1 MIVQSKKYLVIRE
14 LGFKKVAL
22 APFAL
27 FFILT
32 LLGINK
38 FRTVRIHLLVNS
50 RIGHFVT
57 NTELSRLSSLK
68 RNHDSHKKSLDLYCF
83 QHRTSTNHFL
93 EILWRRTL
101 TCLTG
106 DWGSIFYFLATRTV
120 PKLVKK
126 SDFDNRNGKLYKY
139 PIALEFSPAELSEG
153 KKFLRNLGIH
163 EKDKFVCI
171 NVRDSSFLQK
181 SQPLGWSKSKDW
193 SYHDYRDSRIANYV
207 AASEKLAE
215 LGYTVFRMGAIVSEP
230 LLSEHSRVFD
240 YATNGMRT
248 EFLDVFLGAHCEFCI
263 STGSGW
269 DEIPGYFH
277 RPRMYVNIIP
287 FLTYQLL
294 DRDLILYPK
303 ILLNAKNDHHLTLK
317 EIIKTEVHQSYRSV
331 EFVERGAS
339 IRDMSS
345 EEIVEA
351 VTEMAARVE
360 GRFIPT
366 EQQKSMQ
373 KKLRHELMN
382 NPKVQPSPGFYPI
395 RAEYASC
402 FLSNYPNFLD

>member
-1 MIVQSKKYLVIRE
+1 MKLNKLSLTVRE
-14 LGFKKVAL
+14 LGYKKVTL

-32 LLGINK
+32 LLLINK
-38 FRTVRIHLLVNS
+38 FRIVRIHNVINS

-68 RNHDSHKKSLDLYCF
+68 KNNDSQKKSLDLYCF
-83 QHRTSTNHFL
+83 QHRISANHFL
-93 EILWRRTL
+93 EILWRREL
-101 TCLTG
+101 ICLTG
-106 DWGSIFYFLATRTV
+106 EWGSIFYLIATRTI
-120 PKLVKK
+120 PELIRE
-126 SDFDNRNGKLYKY
+126 SDFDNQNGQLYKY
-139 PIALEFSPAELSEG
+139 PIALKFSPAELSDG
-153 KKFLRNLGIH
+153 KKFLRNLGIQ

-193 SYHDYRDSRIANYV
+193 SYHDYRDTRIENYV
-207 AASEKLAE
+207 SAFEKLAE
-215 LGYTVFRMGAIVSEP
+215 LGYTVFRMGALVSEP
-230 LLSEHSRVFD
+230 LVSEHQRVFD

-269 DEIPGYFH
+269 DEIPGYFR

-287 FLTYQLL
+287 PLAYQVLN
-294 DRDLILYPK
+294 RDLMLYPK
-303 ILLNAKNDHHLTLK
+303 ILLNPKNDNQLTLE
-317 EIIKTEVHQSYRSV
+317 EIVKNEVHQISKTV
-331 EFVERGAS
+331 EYAERGVV

-345 EEIVEA
+345 EELVEA

-360 GRFIPT
+360 GTFIETLEQKQMQAKFNHILSNHPKLQPT
-366 EQQKSMQ
+366 PN
-373 KKLRHELMN
+373 H
-382 NPKVQPSPGFYPI
+382 FPI
-395 RAEYASC
+395 RAKFASC